1 MTECCKPRSQ
11 RRRVRKQEEDSE
23 AQGTPP
29 SLCLWALG
37 MNRRPGIIQEAATLC
52 SSPFSPAEHPA
63 PLKAG
68 TQAPPQ
74 LPSRSPSV
82 PLRHGLC
89 RGCCGLLSQVWLSM
103 AHCLSS
109 KLCSRGNG
117 EEVISPTVG
126 RRQRWMGRQLRAS
139 AKQRRGS
146 ELHRV
151 TAQLGGHRTGTSSPL
166 PNTQQPGKL
175 FYTQT
180 APSAVAAS
188 SPLLP
193 IPDAGR

>member
-1 MTECCKPRSQ
+1 MTERCKPRSQ

-29 SLCLWALG
+29 SLCLDAGDEQKAWNHSGSCNPL
-37 MNRRPGIIQEAATLC
+37 
-52 SSPFSPAEHPA
+52 PFSPAEHPA

-82 PLRHGLC
+82 PLWHGLC

-151 TAQLGGHRTGTSSPL
+151 TAQLGGHRAGTSSPL

-175 FYTQT
+175 FYTQM
-180 APSAVAAS
+180 APSAMAAS